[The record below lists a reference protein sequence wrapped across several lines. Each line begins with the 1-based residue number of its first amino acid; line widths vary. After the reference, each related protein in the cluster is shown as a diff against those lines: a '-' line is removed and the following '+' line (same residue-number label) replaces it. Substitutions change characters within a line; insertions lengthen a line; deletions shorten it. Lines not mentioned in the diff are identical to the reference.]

1 MVNVKFLTGSKEGI
15 DAKIEA
21 GEINGGDIIFTS
33 DTDEIVFMNPQQT
46 PEKRVIKSKSQKDY
60 TLKGVQLGDLSDGDV
75 ISSGIDIDDLLAIIT
90 KKTIAPEYKAPEI
103 KLNDSL
109 EVREFEVGDTV
120 SFTLRSRF
128 VKNDAGDIV
137 SHKIYKNNSEIYS
150 KEGPLV
156 SLEIGS
162 LTIAKGENVFISK
175 AIYNEGEIK
184 NNNFNEP
191 SPEGRIEAGEI
202 ESNPLVYNG
211 YRKMFFESG
220 AEELSLSAIRDFKNS
235 ILNPQ
240 KSQEIEMEMNIGE
253 QYISFAYPASLGD
266 IQKISYVQLNDDM
279 TSNFEQTSAFVE
291 GANGY
296 EAVEYKVYSYKT
308 AMPIAAKMTFKVII

>member
-60 TLKGVQLGDLSDGDV
+60 TLQGVQLGDLSDGDV

-90 KKTIAPEYKAPEI
+90 KKTIAPEYKAP
-103 KLNDSL
+103 KMQLNDSL
-109 EVREFEVGDTV
+109 EVREFEVGDNIA
-120 SFTLRSRF
+120 FTLRSRF
-128 VKNDAGDIV
+128 VKNDAGDII
-137 SHKIYKNNSEIYS
+137 SHKVYKNNLEIYS
-150 KEGPLV
+150 KESPLV

-162 LTIAKGENVFISK
+162 LIIAEGENVFISK
-175 AIYNEGEIK
+175 AMYNEGEIK
-184 NNNFNEP
+184 NNNFDEP

-202 ESNPLVYNG
+202 ESSPLVYNG

-240 KSQEIEMEMNIGE
+240 KSQEIEMEMSVGE